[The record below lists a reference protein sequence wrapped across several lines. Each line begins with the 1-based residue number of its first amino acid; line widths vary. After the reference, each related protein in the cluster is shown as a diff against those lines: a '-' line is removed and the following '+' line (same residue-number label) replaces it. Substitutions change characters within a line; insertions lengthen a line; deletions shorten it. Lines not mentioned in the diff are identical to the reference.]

1 MNFRL
6 YKVVKKFI
14 YNLSAVKISVVLP
27 VHTNDDSLFPTL
39 ERLIP
44 CSANTKH
51 ETSDV
56 FRYLIKLRD

>member
-6 YKVVKKFI
+6 CEVVKKII
-14 YNLSAVKISVVLP
+14 YKLSAVKTSVLLP

-39 ERLIP
+39 EQLIP
-44 CSANTKH
+44 CSANTKQ